1 MAASFDFR
9 GQCVFITGGSMGIGA
24 SLVEEF
30 AHAGA
35 SVVFTHNTHSERATA
50 LVDRLQALHPDAVVD
65 TICVDLSDLKAT
77 ACSVQRAAEL
87 LGSQIHIGTLPHGCA
102 YCCSER

>member
-30 AHAGA
+30 ARAGA
-35 SVVFTHNTHSERATA
+35 SIVFTHNTHSERATA
-50 LVDRLQALHPDAVVD
+50 LVERLRAQHPRVVVD
-65 TICVDLSDLKAT
+65 TIFVDLSDIGAA
-77 ACSVQRAAEL
+77 ACSVQLAVEL
-87 LGSQIHIGTLPHGCA
+87 LGGRLDIGTLLH
-102 YCCSER
+102 S

>member
-1 MAASFDFR
+1 
-9 GQCVFITGGSMGIGA
+9 MGIGA

-50 LVDRLQALHPDAVVD
+50 LVERLRAQHPSAVLD
-65 TICVDLSDLKAT
+65 TVCVDLSDVEAT

-87 LGSQIHIGTLPHGCA
+87 LGSRIHIGTSTSVYAASVPSARSDVIKFQALN
-102 YCCSER
+102 